1 MRAIY
6 IQTGAALDYT
16 PTEDVGNGTV
26 VSLGTRIGVVS
37 GNIPANSLGTLHVEG
52 VFALG
57 KAEGESFKMGDAV
70 YYNEGEDAMTATAD
84 SNIPAGYAAA
94 PAAEN
99 DATVLVK
106 LLG

>member
-1 MRAIY
+1 MRALY

-16 PTEDVGNGTV
+16 PTEAVANGTV

-37 GNIPANSLGTLHVEG
+37 GDIPANGTGTLHVEG

-57 KAEGESFKMGDAV
+57 KAEGESFEMGAAV
-70 YYNEGEDAMTATAD
+70 YYDQAVDAMTATAE
-84 SNIPAGYAAA
+84 SNVPAGYAVA

>member
-6 IQTGAALDYT
+6 VQQGAALDYT
-16 PTEDVGNGTV
+16 AEEKVENGSI
-26 VSLGTRIGVVS
+26 VSLGTRIGVAA
-37 GNIPANSLGTLHVEG
+37 GDIPANGTGTVHVEG

-57 KAEGESFKMGDAV
+57 KAEGESFEMGAAV
-70 YYNEGEDAMTATAD
+70 YYDQAADAMTATAD
-84 SNIPAGYAAA
+84 SNVPAGYAAA
-94 PAAEN
+94 PAGEN